1 MTVELET
8 RSPTGSSLK
17 EMDRLENWLEASKA
31 ATAPAPVID
40 TLSIHPL
47 ARAKEAVTSTDPI
60 SSTSTSGGLFGRAGD
75 FASWLWGLIFPKENV
90 DAAPEKP
97 QEAQEA
103 KEVEQSL
110 PLSRTP
116 ASDISTG
123 EWNKFVGEMRQ
134 MNDRIRDFN
143 EANADELNFDKL
155 LVEVFKKQIEDRN
168 EEHKIHLDQMFATL
182 DKKRQLNKDR
192 LTKMDDIVNTNRTSE
207 IWGYF
212 DKATSALGVVS
223 MAATSPTGVALV
235 GVLVAVGLAADS
247 IFDDW
252 GKKKLSQAFSSDED
266 TQNKLTDYMKLGA
279 GVISMAV
286 FMKVGG
292 KESLNAAVNLSKAG
306 TQLGKG
312 YIDVKSQKHSADF
325 KDMNFKLDKNEDD
338 LKRDNNKIKALVDSV
353 HNYYTSLHQIA
364 RNKQDLFTQ
373 LARR

>member
-8 RSPTGSSLK
+8 RSPTGSPLK
-17 EMDRLENWLEASKA
+17 EIDRLENWLAASKA
-31 ATAPAPVID
+31 AIAPAPIVD

-47 ARAKEAVTSTDPI
+47 SRARETLAATDPLE
-60 SSTSTSGGLFGRAGD
+60 SKSTTKSLFGRAGD
-75 FASWLWGLIFPKENV
+75 FASWLWGFIFPKENI
-90 DAAPEKP
+90 DASPEKP
-97 QEAQEA
+97 QESQ
-103 KEVEQSL
+103 EVEQSL
-110 PLSRTP
+110 PLSRTS
-116 ASDISTG
+116 ASDISMG

-134 MNDRIRDFN
+134 MTDRIRDFN

-212 DKATSALGVVS
+212 EKATSALGVVS
-223 MAATSPTGVALV
+223 AAATGPTGAALVILLV
-235 GVLVAVGLAADS
+235 GVGLTADS

-266 TQNKLTDYMKLGA
+266 TQNKLTEYMKLGA

-306 TQLGKG
+306 TQLGKS
-312 YIDVKSQKHSADF
+312 YTDVKSQKHSANF

-338 LKRDNNKIKALVDSV
+338 LKRDNGKIKALVDSV